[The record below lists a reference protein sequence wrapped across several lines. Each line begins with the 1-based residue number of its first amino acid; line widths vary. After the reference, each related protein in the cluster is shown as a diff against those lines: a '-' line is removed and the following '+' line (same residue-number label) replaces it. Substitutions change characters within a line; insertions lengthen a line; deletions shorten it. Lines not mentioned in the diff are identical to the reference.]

1 MSRNAH
7 VKSNMRSLKLAFTN
21 SSKKA
26 VGYEWVSASAEVD
39 HEGKDLRDS
48 LAATCGLAVDGSIRP
63 RITPSFIV
71 PFEKAPEIFNDAHPD
86 NATHALLNGSVAV
99 IRLVQ

>member
-1 MSRNAH
+1 MSKNAH
-7 VKSNMRSLKLAFTN
+7 VKSNMRSLKLAFK

-26 VGYEWVSASAEVD
+26 VGYEWVSASSEVD

-48 LAATCGLAVDGSIRP
+48 LAATCGLASDGSIRP
-63 RITPSFIV
+63 RITPTFIL
-71 PFEKAPEIFNDAHPD
+71 PFEKAPEIFNETHPD
-86 NATHALLNGSVAV
+86 NIHDFLSHGSVAV